1 MSALQPSSRPH
12 GTTCHC
18 ADMDVVP
25 NLVPDFAEVRTRVR
39 DEGDLEFS

>member
-25 NLVPDFAEVRTRVR
+25 KMERELVRNVVRPGYT
-39 DEGDLEFS
+39 